1 MGSELQ
7 ELWRRHAGEAEA
19 VWAGAV
25 SMAARC
31 DGAEVPAVVALL
43 VHVGAEHLRRDAD
56 VSAALDAVERRFAG
70 NPAVARARLALA
82 AVADGSIGVLSA
94 LSPEDEAR
102 AASVV
107 AGLAGDRG
115 LDALAAAA
123 VARMTQLAGKLPS
136 SGDAL
141 RAVASAGN
149 NLAVVLEQRASRT
162 PEADGALRAAAL
174 LARTTWERAGT
185 WVEVER
191 AEYRLA
197 MTHLA
202 LGDPQAAVAHAET
215 CLAMCR
221 GNGGDPGELAFACA
235 AVGRACAAAGATRR
249 AREALT
255 WGRALVDAPDFPAE
269 LRDAARQALEQV
281 RPS

>member
-1 MGSELQ
+1 VGSELQ
-7 ELWRRHAGEAEA
+7 ELWRRHADDADRVFG
-19 VWAGAV
+19 GAV
-25 SMAARC
+25 ALAARC
-31 DGAEVPAVVALL
+31 DGAEVPGVVGLI
-43 VHVGAEHLRRDAD
+43 VHVGAEHLRRDGE
-56 VSAALDAVERRFAG
+56 VSAALDAVERRFPG
-70 NPAVARARLALA
+70 TPAVARSRLALA
-82 AVADGSIGVLSA
+82 AVADGSIGALGA

-102 AASVV
+102 ALAVV
-107 AGLAGDRG
+107 SGLAGDRG
-115 LDALAAAA
+115 LDALASA
-123 VARMTQLAGKLPS
+123 VVGRMTQLSGKLPAG
-136 SGDAL
+136 GDAV
-141 RAVASAGN
+141 RAVAAAGN
-149 NLAVVLEQRASRT
+149 NLACVLELREART
-162 PEADGALRAAAL
+162 AEADATLRAAAL

-215 CLAMCR
+215 CLAICR
-221 GNGGDPGELAFACA
+221 GNGGDPGELVFACA

-255 WGRALVDAPDFPAE
+255 WGRALVDAPDFPGD

-281 RPS
+281 RLS